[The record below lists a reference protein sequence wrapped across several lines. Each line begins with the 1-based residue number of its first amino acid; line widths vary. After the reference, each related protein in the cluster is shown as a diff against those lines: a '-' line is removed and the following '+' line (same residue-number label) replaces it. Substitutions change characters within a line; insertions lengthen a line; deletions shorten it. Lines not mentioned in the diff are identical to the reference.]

1 MDVVINKINQ
11 REGLFSMGEVLKTPK
26 GTTFEP
32 RPQDLRQGAELS

>member
-1 MDVVINKINQ
+1 MDVGINKINQ
-11 REGLFSMGEVLKTPK
+11 REGLFSRVEVLKTLK